1 MWVKTKGARLMKWRE
16 KYYTDKGYLYL
27 NADNSYV
34 KGIIGTDIKL
44 TLWQRVQIL
53 FCGGISVV
61 LHGR

>member
-1 MWVKTKGARLMKWRE
+1 MKWRE
-16 KYYTDKGYLYL
+16 KHYTDKCYLYL
-27 NADNSYV
+27 NADNTYI
-34 KGIIGTDIKL
+34 KGIVGTDIKL